1 MSVSNSPKYRR
12 LSLSVFPYLG
22 NSYSILSFFGGS
34 WPVSRI
40 LTSAVEL
47 GSKSPESMK
56 KKSGASKK
64 QERVGS
70 FIIRILDLVSLIGA
84 SGPGISTF
92 QIRKEGRW
100 EEKKYTSTM
109 KRRVSG

>member
-1 MSVSNSPKYRR
+1 MEKIWGLKTMTMKKHESQQLAKYRR

-47 GSKSPESMK
+47 GSKSPESVK
-56 KKSGASKK
+56 KKSRASKK

-70 FIIRILDLVSLIGA
+70 FIIHILDLVSL
-84 SGPGISTF
+84 
-92 QIRKEGRW
+92 
-100 EEKKYTSTM
+100 
-109 KRRVSG
+109 